1 VTARRPG
8 GSEAPYLVV
17 VAFWQETAATDA
29 IAEAVSS
36 EHFPRPDGFARGCV
50 VTFRREVA
58 TEPSFRRNL
67 ARFQLTEPFDELGGE
82 Q

>member
-1 VTARRPG
+1 MSTRRPG

-36 EHFPRPDGFARGCV
+36 DRFPRPDGYRRGAV
-50 VTFRREVA
+50 VTFRRDVA
-58 TEPSFRRNL
+58 LDSGFRRNL
-67 ARFQLTEPFDELGGE
+67 ERFNLTEPYDDLEPA
-82 Q
+82 